1 MQNKE
6 REMNKYKKLASNT
19 LIFAIGNFGSKILVI
34 FLTTLYTNFISPEDM
49 GTKENLETM
58 ALFLQPIFT
67 LALQEYLIRF
77 GLDES
82 YDKKQVFSTSA
93 CLTFTGMAAV
103 ILIVPGLRFIP
114 FLDFITGYSLMLAIY
129 TCTSALRM
137 LCAQFVRSRDM
148 VRLYA
153 VDGIIA
159 TLTLLIFSFLFIAG
173 FKMGVKG
180 FLLSVICS
188 DLLSALFLYYA
199 ASLGSFLGI
208 KHFSLSLA
216 GKMMK
221 FALPLIPTIVMW
233 TITSLSDRIFLTYMH
248 SDKVELGKS
257 ATGIYGVAN
266 KIPNLISMVSTI
278 FFQAWNMS
286 AISENKSADR
296 SKFYERVYSA
306 YEAMLFIASAGLIM
320 ISKPITNFIVSDKNY
335 DGYSIAYV
343 YTPVLIIAAVFTALN
358 QFLGGIYSATKHTQN
373 SFWTSLAACGANL
386 ILNYAMIPVI
396 GIHGAAIATLM
407 SYYLCFWAR
416 IIDARYYVPFKFDAL
431 RSFANTGLL
440 IVMSIIVIKAPPLW
454 ALWLVMI
461 FVVVAVYNF
470 KPMMTTV
477 KKVLNR

>member
-1 MQNKE
+1 
-6 REMNKYKKLASNT
+6 MNKYKKLASNT

-49 GTKENLETM
+49 GTKENLDTM

-77 GLDES
+77 GLDNS

-93 CLTFTGMAAV
+93 CLTFAGMIAV

-159 TLTLLIFSFLFIAG
+159 TFTLLIFSFIFIAG

-180 FLLSVICS
+180 ALLSVICS

-199 ASLGSFLGI
+199 ASLSSFFGI
-208 KHFSLSLA
+208 RHFSIKLA

-286 AISENKSADR
+286 AINENKSADR
-296 SKFYERVYSA
+296 NKFYERVYSA
-306 YEAMLFIASAGLIM
+306 YESMLFIAAAGLIM
-320 ISKPITNFIVSDKNY
+320 ISKPVTDFIVSDKNY
-335 DGYSIAYV
+335 DGYSIAYI
-343 YTPVLIIAAVFTALN
+343 YTPVLIMAAVFTALN

-373 SFWTSLAACGANL
+373 SFWTSLAACVANL
-386 ILNYAMIPVI
+386 ILNFVMIPVI

-416 IIDARYYVPFKFDAL
+416 IIDARYYVPFKFEAF
-431 RSFANTGLL
+431 RSFVNTGLL
-440 IVMSIIVIKAPPLW
+440 IVMSIIVIKAPPVW
-454 ALWLVMI
+454 GLWLFII
-461 FVVVAVYNF
+461 FAAVTVYNF
-470 KPMMTTV
+470 KPMMATV

>member
-199 ASLGSFLGI
+199 ASLGSFFGI